1 MNIDGSGLK
10 QITNALGYDGGAF
23 FSPDGSKLIFRA
35 SRPQTMQEY
44 TEYKELLAKGLVAPN
59 NMELFVCDT
68 NGANMKQITYLGKAN
83 WAPFF
88 HPAGNKIIFSSNHAS
103 PRGYQF
109 QLYMVD
115 IDGNNL
121 TQITDE
127 SNFNAFPMFS
137 PDGKQLIFS
146 SNRNNGGT
154 RDTNLFIAD
163 WVE

>member
-88 HPAGNKIIFSSNHAS
+88 HPSDKKIIFSSSN
-103 PRGYQF
+103 GKGF
-109 QLYMVD
+109 Q
-115 IDGNNL
+115 
-121 TQITDE
+121 T
-127 SNFNAFPMFS
+127 
-137 PDGKQLIFS
+137 
-146 SNRNNGGT
+146 
-154 RDTNLFIAD
+154 
-163 WVE
+163 